1 MSELGAPTVP
11 SDPSA
16 PQNHDCGVQ
25 YVDPLAC
32 LTSTMRLA
40 LAAAERM
47 SNIVTVEARA
57 VIAFDQQ
64 GHAAMILDVLGPAK
78 SLIKLRILLE

>member
-1 MSELGAPTVP
+1 
-11 SDPSA
+11 
-16 PQNHDCGVQ
+16 
-25 YVDPLAC
+25 
-32 LTSTMRLA
+32 MRLA